1 MKKIAVLFLCMTL
14 LLSGCAVSSIAPGQA
29 GVRYG
34 LGGLMAALDGETALD
49 LAGLNA
55 VVEVAENDTTTGM
68 RLYLENEGQVYA
80 EFIVTVDAER
90 VAIVANGQSS
100 GSKVYTITDP
110 GTVKVVAET
119 IDGLTGE
126 PLPDFEN
133 MTDEEWEAYMAQI
146 EEQMGGEL
154 SGQFEMSEEEMQ
166 AAMEQAEQMSAL
178 MEKCLTE
185 AEPREIN
192 GETYEGMD
200 LRFTEEDVAELLRI
214 RDLEGAAQSLEEG
227 GLDIN
232 VIGGLYSGPTGG
244 TYVEL
249 TMGLDIPGTGLVGV
263 HLTSDG
269 TVDGVST
276 IDVDVSG
283 NGEELASV
291 SLDLLNGGVDEAPW
305 LDVDTSEAVDLTGMT
320 DEEQENEL
328 MMVLGSLFGQA
339 LAGFAIAA
347 ANG

>member
-1 MKKIAVLFLCMTL
+1 
-14 LLSGCAVSSIAPGQA
+14 
-29 GVRYG
+29 
-34 LGGLMAALDGETALD
+34 
-49 LAGLNA
+49 
-55 VVEVAENDTTTGM
+55 
-68 RLYLENEGQVYA
+68 
-80 EFIVTVDAER
+80 
-90 VAIVANGQSS
+90 
-100 GSKVYTITDP
+100 
-110 GTVKVVAET
+110 
-119 IDGLTGE
+119 
-126 PLPDFEN
+126 
-133 MTDEEWEAYMAQI
+133 MAQI

-214 RDLEGAAQSLEEG
+214 RDMEGAAQSLEEG
-227 GLDIN
+227 GLGIN

-244 TYVEL
+244 TYVEM

-263 HLTSDG
+263 HLTADG

-276 IDVDVSG
+276 IGVDVSG
-283 NGEELASV
+283 NGEELASFGV
-291 SLDLLNGGVDEAPW
+291 DLLGGGVKDAPW
-305 LDVDTSEAVDLTGMT
+305 LEVDLSEAADLTGMT
-320 DEEQENEL
+320 GEELEVEL
-328 MMVLGSLFGQA
+328 TTLLGSLFGQA